1 MNMKTNEILNR
12 LSNLYHQY
20 DIVEDKDLKSIS
32 NALMRDMP
40 KYVLNDVRYNWLK
53 RGLNY
58 TLCAKARG
66 FLKHREKVV
75 RFNEPISVLLDYY
88 NNKRSRK
95 VVYARTQLKRRF
107 EYMDGSEQKQIILS
121 FLNGSKWDVF
131 WGMSKALFRWDNSF
145 IEPIKR
151 YWEVD
156 DDGKRAEFSHYTVP
170 LIMKYFPKHY
180 ILKYSHRISDYMCF
194 YAQLCIVLGNEDDF
208 DLKWDSLLPGEDVYV
223 KVNLGIPVDID
234 EVEKSMWK
242 YIKEIVS
249 TNCSEEYTEPILL
262 DYRLGKYIWSMGK
275 LGMHDALFRLY
286 EFLIKAKTHI
296 EAYNLNGLCNVIKT
310 ELEKTQ
316 Q

>member
-1 MNMKTNEILNR
+1 MKTNEILNR

-131 WGMSKALFRWDNSF
+131 WGMSKALFRWDNS
-145 IEPIKR
+145 
-151 YWEVD
+151 
-156 DDGKRAEFSHYTVP
+156 
-170 LIMKYFPKHY
+170 L
-180 ILKYSHRISDYMCF
+180 
-194 YAQLCIVLGNEDDF
+194 
-208 DLKWDSLLPGEDVYV
+208 
-223 KVNLGIPVDID
+223 
-234 EVEKSMWK
+234 
-242 YIKEIVS
+242 IVS

>member
-1 MNMKTNEILNR
+1 
-12 LSNLYHQY
+12 
-20 DIVEDKDLKSIS
+20 
-32 NALMRDMP
+32 MP

-75 RFNEPISVLLDYY
+75 RFNEPVSVLLDYY

-156 DDGKRAEFSHYTVP
+156 DDGKRAEFFHYTVP

-180 ILKYSHRISDYMCF
+180 IL
-194 YAQLCIVLGNEDDF
+194 
-208 DLKWDSLLPGEDVYV
+208 
-223 KVNLGIPVDID
+223 
-234 EVEKSMWK
+234 
-242 YIKEIVS
+242 
-249 TNCSEEYTEPILL
+249 
-262 DYRLGKYIWSMGK
+262 KYIWSMGK